1 MAQMQRGIQFCP
13 FGVTSCA
20 AARLAESTF
29 LGRID
34 LGVRTSQKLVK
45 IVNSPSHVM
54 ATSMTPVGSHICN
67 GGNFSKAA
75 GSKVLN
81 PGLVYIDAS
90 SQSDWKRTHC
100 WSRDLTNALA
110 TERQ

>member
-1 MAQMQRGIQFCP
+1 MAQMQRGIQFHP

-20 AARLAESTF
+20 AARLAESTP

-67 GGNFSKAA
+67 GGYSKAV
-75 GSKVLN
+75 GSKVLSS
-81 PGLVYIDAS
+81 GLVSMLLVTSIGS
-90 SQSDWKRTHC
+90 RLTVGLETSQT
-100 WSRDLTNALA
+100 
-110 TERQ
+110 